1 MLWIY
6 MSDRN
11 QILSIYYQ
19 DSLLSMSLC
28 TSTPIENTYQQMSH
42 IYVYLLIIL
51 IQVTYSSTFKTS
63 YFIHFIFIYKWNYIK
78 LWVVL

>member
-51 IQVTYSSTFKTS
+51 IQVTYSSTLKQVIS
-63 YFIHFIFIYKWNYIK
+63 FILFY
-78 LWVVL
+78 L